1 VGVVEDGREGME
13 EGRRCEGE
21 ESRVKSWGGGNGA
34 EPGMPEDCDQQC
46 LKSGPKKVCGPRGKL
61 RHGYGRRERR
71 PRVSALVD
79 LSGRDPPRGCSSSRA
94 VALDDA
100 RNRTSGQQP
109 GDASKPGRQ
118 RQPGVRM
125 LGCGEDAEE
134 GRVKTDPASS
144 SSSSVS
150 AVKLAR
156 TPRCSANAAGNNAVA
171 TPGAC

>member
-1 VGVVEDGREGME
+1 ME

-21 ESRVKSWGGGNGA
+21 ESRVRELGRRKWNGA
-34 EPGMPEDCDQQC
+34 EPWMPEDVSQQC
-46 LKSGPKKVCGPRGKL
+46 LKSGPTKVCGPRGKL

-79 LSGRDPPRGCSSSRA
+79 LSGRDPPRGCSSSLA
-94 VALDDA
+94 VALDA

-156 TPRCSANAAGNNAVA
+156 TPRCSANAAWNNAVA